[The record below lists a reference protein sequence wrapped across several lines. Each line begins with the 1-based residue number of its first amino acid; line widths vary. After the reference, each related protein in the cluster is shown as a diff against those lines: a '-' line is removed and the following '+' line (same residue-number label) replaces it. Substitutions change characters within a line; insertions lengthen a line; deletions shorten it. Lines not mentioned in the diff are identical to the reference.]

1 LFSSQLTTLASGQS
15 QQEKFK
21 SSLYKNKVKFTLEKT
36 DTTTK
41 ARAGIL
47 QTAHGSISTPA
58 FMPVG
63 TAATVKALTSRD
75 IVETGARMVLANA
88 YHLYLRPG
96 TDVIANAGGIHQ
108 FANWQT
114 SVLTDSGGYQVYS
127 LADLRKITDEGV
139 RFKSHLDGSSHFFTP
154 EKVIEIERAI
164 GPDIMMA
171 FDECPP
177 SNAELGTIEQAVART
192 LAWAERCMNTF
203 ATTNAMHGYEQSLF
217 LIVQGGVHR
226 ELRENCA
233 RKLIE
238 MNAEGYAIG
247 GLAVG
252 EPNQVMYDVTDWT
265 TDVLPQDKPRYLMG
279 VGTPVDILESIARG
293 VDMFDCVLPTRNARN
308 GQLFT
313 RDGKI
318 NIRNAKWKTDFSQID
333 TETNCYASQNFT
345 KSYLAHLFNAN
356 ETLGLTLA
364 TMHNVAFY
372 ESLVTEAREKI
383 MDGTFPEFRDKFIA
397 RYNKIDEPS
406 SAIS

>member
-1 LFSSQLTTLASGQS
+1 VQ
-15 QQEKFK
+15 
-21 SSLYKNKVKFTLEKT
+21 FTLEKT
-36 DTTTK
+36 DTASK
-41 ARAGIL
+41 ARAGAL
-47 QTAHGSISTPA
+47 QTAHGEILTPA

-75 IVETGARMVLANA
+75 ITETGARMALANA

-96 TDVIANAGGIHQ
+96 TEVIANAGGIHR

-139 RFKSHLDGSSHFFTP
+139 RFKSHLDGSAHFFTP

-177 SNAELGTIEQAVART
+177 SNAELFTIEQAVERT
-192 LAWAERCMNTF
+192 LAWAARCMNTF
-203 ATTNAMHGYEQSLF
+203 AATNALHGYEQSLF

-226 ELRENCA
+226 ALRENCA

-265 TDVLPQDKPRYLMG
+265 TDVLPQEKPRYLMG

-318 NIRNAKWKTDFSQID
+318 NIRNAKWKTDFSPID
-333 TETNCYASQNFT
+333 SETNCYASQNFT

-356 ETLGLTLA
+356 EILGLTLA

-372 ESLVTEAREKI
+372 ESLVTEAHAAI
-383 MDGTFPEFRDKFIA
+383 MDGTFAEFRDKFLQ
-397 RYNKIDEPS
+397 RYCKKDEPYQV
-406 SAIS
+406 IS

>member
-1 LFSSQLTTLASGQS
+1 M
-15 QQEKFK
+15 
-21 SSLYKNKVKFTLEKT
+21 KFTLEKT
-36 DTTTK
+36 DATSK

-96 TDVIANAGGIHQ
+96 TEVIANAGGIHR

-139 RFKSHLDGSSHFFTP
+139 RFKNHLDGSAHFFTP

-177 SNAELGTIEQAVART
+177 SNADREKIEQAVGRT
-192 LAWAERCMNTF
+192 LAWAARCMNTF
-203 ATTNAMHGYEQSLF
+203 AATKALHGYEQSLF

-226 ELRENCA
+226 NLRENCA
-233 RKLIE
+233 SKLIE

-252 EPNQVMYDVTDWT
+252 EPNHVMYDVTDWT

-279 VGTPVDILESIARG
+279 VGTPIDILESIARG

-333 TETNCYASQNFT
+333 SETNCYASQNFT
-345 KSYLAHLFNAN
+345 KSYLAHLFNSN
-356 ETLGLTLA
+356 EILGLTLA
-364 TMHNVAFY
+364 TMHNVSFY
-372 ESLVTEAREKI
+372 EALVRAAREKI
-383 MDGTFPEFRDKFIA
+383 MDGTFAEFRDKFSQ
-397 RYNKIDEPS
+397 RYGKIYES
-406 SAIS
+406 YSAIS

>member
-1 LFSSQLTTLASGQS
+1 
-15 QQEKFK
+15 
-21 SSLYKNKVKFTLEKT
+21 
-36 DTTTK
+36 
-41 ARAGIL
+41 
-47 QTAHGSISTPA
+47 
-58 FMPVG
+58 
-63 TAATVKALTSRD
+63 
-75 IVETGARMVLANA
+75 MVLANA

-96 TDVIANAGGIHQ
+96 TEMIAEAGGIHR

-154 EKVIEIERAI
+154 EKVIDTQRAL

-177 SNAELGTIEQAVART
+177 SNAERETIERAVART
-192 LAWAERCMNTF
+192 IAWAARSMNAF
-203 ATTNAMHGYEQSLF
+203 SSTNVLHGYEQSLF
-217 LIVQGGVHR
+217 LIVQGGVYR

-233 RKLIE
+233 SKLVE
-238 MNAEGYAIG
+238 MNGEGYAIG

-252 EPNQVMYDVTDWT
+252 EPNQVMYDVTAWIT
-265 TDVLPQDKPRYLMG
+265 EVLPQEKPRYLMG

-318 NIRNAKWKTDFSQID
+318 NIRNAKWKSDFSQID
-333 TETNCYASQNFT
+333 PETNSYASQNFT
-345 KSYLAHLFNAN
+345 KSYLAHLFNSN
-356 ETLGLTLA
+356 EILGLTLA

-372 ESLVTEAREKI
+372 EELVAEARKKI
-383 MDGTFPEFRDKFIA
+383 NDGTFPEFRDQFVA
-397 RYNKIDEPS
+397 RYGRIHEAE
-406 SAIS
+406 AIIS